1 MAAPSGLYNLIR
13 SSVATST
20 AITVN
25 QVLVPVRTA
34 AEFTRCWCNQDS
46 VTTTNQ
52 TRIQLNRCATVGTV
66 TGQAP
71 ASAQNAMLASQC
83 VSGASATGITATI
96 EPGTPTTWW
105 QEGFNIVNGILYL
118 PVPEARML
126 IVGTASGTA
135 SPAVTLKF
143 PGAPASANYTTG
155 QEWLEFVT

>member
-13 SSVATST
+13 ASVATST

-34 AEFTRCWCNQDS
+34 AECTRCWTNQDS

-52 TRIQLNRCATVGTV
+52 TRIQLNRCATAGTV
-66 TGQAP
+66 TGQSP
-71 ASAQNAMLASQC
+71 VSSQNAMLASQC

-96 EPGTPTTWW
+96 EPGTATTWW
-105 QEGFNIVNGILYL
+105 SEGFNIVNGILYL
-118 PVPEARML
+118 PVPEARMM
-126 IVGTASGTA
+126 IVGAASGTGT
-135 SPAVTLKF
+135 PLITVKF

-155 QEWLEFVT
+155 VEWLEFVN

>member
-25 QVLVPVRTA
+25 QVLVPALAA

-52 TRIQLNRCATVGTV
+52 TRIQLNKNSTACTV
-66 TGQAP
+66 TSQTPYPAQTGMQASKCP
-71 ASAQNAMLASQC
+71 GSTTAS
-83 VSGASATGITATI
+83 GITATI
-96 EPGTPTTWW
+96 EGTTTNQWW

-118 PVPEARML
+118 PVPEARWML
-126 IVGTASGTA
+126 VGQAAGVA
-135 SPAVTLKF
+135 ALKF
-143 PGAPASANYTTG
+143 PGAPASASYTTG
-155 QEWLEFVT
+155 MEWLEYAGT